1 MTKQEKVAIAAHC
14 NLRLPEAALVVL
26 DGLMCDC
33 LEYVDWTESL
43 IVIVIVDTENG
54 H

>member
-1 MTKQEKVAIAAHC
+1 VAVAAHC
-14 NLRLPEAALVVL
+14 NLRLREAALVVL

-33 LEYVDWTESL
+33 LEYVDSTESR
-43 IVIVIVDTENG
+43 IVIVDIENG